1 MYDKYSENKNMDT
14 LDNRKSGNHLPGWF
28 RWYIYNLCTLSC
40 CLNGG
45 VGMYSPPDN
54 INKR

>member
-28 RWYIYNLCTLSC
+28 RWYIYNLYTLSC